1 VAALGRRLLWAVG
14 ALLLLWGLLWLAV
27 PPLLKWQG
35 QKIASEQLGRPV
47 RIGQVEFKPWSLELT
62 VHDLAVGGLAGAP
75 DQLSVKRIYLNA
87 AVQSLWRLGPVL
99 DALQVD
105 APALRLTHTG
115 EGHYDIDDILAR
127 LTAGPAPAQPSR
139 PLRFALYNIVL
150 QDGRVDFDDRAVGR
164 VQQLR
169 DLRLALPFI
178 SNLPKA
184 REVKVQPQLAF
195 SLNGS
200 RFDSQAQALPFDDS
214 RHTDASLR
222 LSQFDLKPYLG
233 YLPAGLPLTL
243 QAGVVDADL
252 RLAFEQTP
260 QPALRVT
267 GSLALS
273 DVKAADRQGAPALA
287 FDALKLK
294 LADLQPLARE
304 LHLASVEW
312 VNPHVAVHRGADGR
326 INLLPADAPEKEAAR
341 AEGTG
346 ASGQKA

>member
-1 VAALGRRLLWAVG
+1 MPSDSDIDEAAQTTAPEAAPPAAAPAPPARRPWWWRWGRRLLWAVG

-27 PPLLKWQG
+27 PPLLQWQG

-47 RIGQVEFKPWSLELT
+47 RIGKIEFKPWTLELT
-62 VHDLAVGGLAGAP
+62 LHDLAVGGLAGAP
-75 DQLSVKRIYLNA
+75 DQLTVGRIYLNPSLE
-87 AVQSLWRLGPVL
+87 SLWRLGPVL

-105 APALRLTHTG
+105 APALRLTHEG
-115 EGHYDIDDILAR
+115 DGHYDIDDILAR
-127 LTAGPAPAQPSR
+127 LTAGPAPAQPSK
-139 PLRFALYNIVL
+139 PMNFALYNIVL
-150 QDGRVDFDDRAVGR
+150 QDGRVDFDDRAVDR

-184 REVKVQPQLAF
+184 REVKVLPQLAF
-195 SLNGS
+195 DLNGS

-214 RHTDASLR
+214 RHTDASL
-222 LSQFDLKPYLG
+222 QIAKFDLKPYLG

-243 QAGVVDADL
+243 QAGVLDADL

-267 GSLALS
+267 GSVALS

-287 FDALKLK
+287 FDALKLQ
-294 LADLQPLARE
+294 LAEAQPLAR
-304 LHLASVEW
+304 
-312 VNPHVAVHRGADGR
+312 
-326 INLLPADAPEKEAAR
+326 
-341 AEGTG
+341 
-346 ASGQKA
+346 